1 MWRATQEADKP
12 TPSARHFPLYRRKPI
27 RYLGTYPQHFMAHN
41 LRSRFD
47 RQKQRKST
55 FDTPVSKQHLLQGR
69 TYTPCILQG
78 VTHYT
83 LKAKFVWPSLYRH
96 SIKRGLRWG
105 AVPWGPTAKSGFPQ
119 HRHPSGSPAY
129 HHSSITGALTSK
141 HRKCSPTSE
150 KKPPGTPQA
159 ATSISMFPY
168 QNPLRQS
175 NAPDTP
181 KQKVCHHY
189 RPRQ

>member
-27 RYLGTYPQHFMAHN
+27 RYLDAYPQHFMAHN

-55 FDTPVSKQHLLQGR
+55 FDTQVSKQHLLQGR
-69 TYTPCILQG
+69 TYTPYILQG

-83 LKAKFVWPSLYRH
+83 LPAKFVWPSLYRH
-96 SIKRGLRWG
+96 SIRRGLRWG
-105 AVPWGPTAKSGFPQ
+105 VCAGAPPQKAVP
-119 HRHPSGSPAY
+119 PSTDTPAGAPHITIAVSKAHQPASIGSVAP
-129 HHSSITGALTSK
+129 LPK
-141 HRKCSPTSE
+141 

-159 ATSISMFPY
+159 ATSISMFPN

-181 KQKVCHHY
+181 KQRVYHHY
-189 RPRQ
+189 QPRQ